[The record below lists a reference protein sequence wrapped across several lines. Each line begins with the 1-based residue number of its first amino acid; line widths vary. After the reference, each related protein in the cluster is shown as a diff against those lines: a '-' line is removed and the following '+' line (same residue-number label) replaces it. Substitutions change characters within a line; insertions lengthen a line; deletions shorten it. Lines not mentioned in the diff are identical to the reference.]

1 MPIIFTLI
9 KQKWTLRLTL
19 LVLGAFVFASALM
32 VVYTKHVC
40 RQLFNQLQMQE
51 KEIESFQI
59 EWSQLLLEQGTW
71 TADARVERVAKQ
83 RLQLVLPEPKDVVVI
98 NNSAG

>member
-9 KQKWTLRLTL
+9 RQKWTLRFTM
-19 LVLGAFVFASALM
+19 LVLGGSVFASALM
-32 VVYTKHVC
+32 VVYSKHVC

-98 NNSAG
+98 NNSTG